1 MAGLRRK
8 STSQLLSRAN
18 CLPLRLSHPVF
29 QNNGEGLSS
38 DMMKELER
46 GLVGERTGRKK
57 GVSFLLRRAGQC
69 TEERTTGLLIINGSN
84 PWLFGSLP
92 PRRPN
97 AAAGGEKVRLQEL
110 TNLK

>member
-1 MAGLRRK
+1 MAGLSRK

-29 QNNGEGLSS
+29 QNNGKGLSS
-38 DMMKELER
+38 DMMKQLER
-46 GLVGERTGRKK
+46 GLVDERTGRKK
-57 GVSFLLRRAGQC
+57 GVSFLLRRAGQR

-92 PRRPN
+92 PEDQMLLL
-97 AAAGGEKVRLQEL
+97 AGRKSDFK
-110 TNLK
+110 NLLI